1 MKIVS
6 KECPKCGA
14 NLKFNVGDRDVH
26 CEKCRRDFA
35 VEYDSNYEDA
45 KAAINELGAEGA
57 KLVTGMAGHI
67 TENMKMFKIL
77 FFVVFGIAITA
88 FIIIFILG
96 VINAVTIRNEFNNEW
111 NRANSN
117 SFQVQKWK

>member
-35 VEYDSNYEDA
+35 VEYDSSYEDA

-57 KLVTGMAGHI
+57 KLVGGMAGHI
-67 TENMKMFKIL
+67 NENMKMFKTV
-77 FFVVFGIAITA
+77 FFVVFGIAIIT
-88 FIIIFILG
+88 FIAIFIFG
-96 VINAVTIRNEFNNEW
+96 IVNAINIRNEFNQEW
-111 NRANSN
+111 DRANSGTYM
-117 SFQVQKWK
+117 FRE